1 MSGEFAFHKVGQ
13 ETRVLCDINSL
24 VTTTLNK
31 GEDFKANQTIRV
43 IDQIAMDIAG
53 IFNTKYIGKIPNNQ
67 SGRVSLWND
76 IVKHHQQMETIGAI
90 EDFDP
95 AGVVV
100 SEGETKRSVVVQDEV
115 TIVNAMEKLYM
126 TVIVE

>member
-1 MSGEFAFHKVGQ
+1 
-13 ETRVLCDINSL
+13 
-24 VTTTLNK
+24 
-31 GEDFKANQTIRV
+31 
-43 IDQIAMDIAG
+43 MDIAG